1 MENLLCWNFP
11 NARLKRKKKCQ
22 LLFISYIN
30 SGNLVLPQN
39 TGRLDELDSSQFILH
54 RNGSLKKKGP
64 RICIKLWL
72 DRAQNEFTVSLRDVA
87 GLMREGWCS
96 AGWVT
101 VVCSFIPSAG
111 TAHAQETEVSLI
123 MHVSRGHSLI
133 F

>member
-30 SGNLVLPQN
+30 SGYLVLPQN

-54 RNGSLKKKGP
+54 RNGSLKKGL

-87 GLMREGWCS
+87 GLMREEWCS

-101 VVCSFIPSAG
+101 LQCVHSFLQLVPLMLKKLRCPSLCMCPG
-111 TAHAQETEVSLI
+111 GIL
-123 MHVSRGHSLI
+123 
-133 F
+133 